1 MRPADLPAA
10 EPPALSRRM
19 RLASRQRRPWVLI
32 AAALLLAM
40 LSAIL
45 WAKWRDTRARA
56 EQLQAE
62 LRQVYTE
69 AESLR
74 TQAARAQQRIAQL
87 ERELRALSA
96 RETRPREQPSP
107 KSGPGR

>member
-1 MRPADLPAA
+1 MTSEDIPAA
-10 EPPALSRRM
+10 ESPAVSRRLT
-19 RLASRQRRPWVLI
+19 LASRPRRPWLLI
-32 AAALLLAM
+32 AAALLLAV
-40 LSAIL
+40 LSVVL

-62 LRQVYTE
+62 LKQVYME

-74 TQAARAQQRIAQL
+74 TQAARAQQRMIQL

-96 RETRPREQPSP
+96 GEGARNLPRRPSP
-107 KSGPGR
+107 